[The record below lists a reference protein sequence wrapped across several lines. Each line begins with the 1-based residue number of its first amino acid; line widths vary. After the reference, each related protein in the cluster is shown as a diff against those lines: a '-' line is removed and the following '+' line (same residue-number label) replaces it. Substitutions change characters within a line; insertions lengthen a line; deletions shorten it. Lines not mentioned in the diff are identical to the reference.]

1 MDKGGFSLVLVRQAR
16 RSPAVG
22 TPEPSR
28 SEFADWL
35 NVGINEIPR
44 LLRPFGPTPIEGD
57 LPARSIRRPLL
68 AVELADEARKRGR
81 RRIRE
86 NKSGQKNETLRPGE
100 LKLAGVIPV
109 KPLK

>member
-1 MDKGGFSLVLVRQAR
+1 MHAPTRQTM
-16 RSPAVG
+16 PA
-22 TPEPSR
+22 TPGLPSR

-86 NKSGQKNETLRPGE
+86 NKSGQK
-100 LKLAGVIPV
+100 LKLSARES
-109 KPLK
+109 